1 MELRASQL
9 KWHINKWHKEPTH
22 WKRSLLGKIEGR
34 RIRGQQKMR
43 WLDDVINS
51 VNKFEQTLGDDEGQ
65 GNLACCSPRGCKEL
79 DTTERLNNNLSKI
92 LRHHTIRTWPNLP
105 DSSVTTLHPAFRS
118 HWSIHYMYSWNLS
131 RMSLQGS
138 LSWEGSIWQPWA
150 YLFKFHFRNFL
161 CGPVAKTPGSQC
173 RGPRCDPWP
182 GN

>member
-1 MELRASQL
+1 MLNNLWWFLVTSTL
-9 KWHINKWHKEPTH
+9 KPKHLKDEMVGWHH
-22 WKRSLLGKIEGR
+22 WFNGPE
-34 RIRGQQKMR
+34 
-43 WLDDVINS
+43 
-51 VNKFEQTLGDDEGQ
+51 FEQTLGDGEGQ
-65 GNLACCSPRGCKEL
+65 GNVACCSPRGCKEL
-79 DTTERLNNNLSKI
+79 DTTEQLNKNLRKT

-118 HWSIHYMYSWNLS
+118 HWNIHYMYSWNS
-131 RMSLQGS
+131 PRMSLQGS

-173 RGPRCDPWP
+173 RGPRCDPWS